1 MKSNMSRFLAALC
14 AATSLS
20 VFAAEPQPLTPGV
33 ESPVQD
39 IPTLMRT
46 QRDKLAAPRLRTNTV
61 TTGTAGDVIL
71 DASQTGLT
79 SVGVLLRSTT
89 GAPNISAQL
98 SSTSGAQFNVL
109 DSSRNLLMYVDTSV
123 VRLYKELSVIHL
135 NSAASAISIQ
145 QGTQTNMDVLNV
157 YGGSTGGINILRMAN
172 SDGAIYAG
180 FMYLSREKTDVT
192 PHVADSR
199 IRLSASAAYPTY
211 FADTVAVGKTTVGSG
226 VTLDVSGTLHAD
238 TITSTNGITAVYQD
252 LAEWVPASEQ
262 VDAGTVVVVTP
273 DATNEV
279 SPSTRAY
286 QTSVAGVVSDKPGVL
301 LGKGGDDKAK
311 IATTGRVKVKVD
323 ASRGAIRPGD
333 LLVTS
338 DKRGVAMKSQPVS
351 VGGME
356 IHRPGTLVGKAL
368 EPLASGEGEIL
379 VLLSLQ

>member
-1 MKSNMSRFLAALC
+1 MKSNAFRFLAALC

-20 VFAAEPQPLTPGV
+20 AFAAAPQPLTPGV

-39 IPTLMRT
+39 IPSLMRT
-46 QRDKLAAPRLRTNTV
+46 HRDALGAGRVRTNSV

-98 SSTSGAQFNVL
+98 SSATGAQFNVI

-145 QGTQTNMDVLNV
+145 QGTQTNMDILNV
-157 YGGSTGGINILRMAN
+157 YGGGNGSVPLVRIAN
-172 SDGAIYAG
+172 SDGTNYAA
-180 FMYLSREKTDVT
+180 FAYLSRQTSSTSSVPDQ
-192 PHVADSR
+192 R
-199 IRLSASAAYPTY
+199 IRLSASGGYPT
-211 FADTVAVGKTTVGSG
+211 FFKDTVAIGKDTVGSG

-252 LAEWVPASEQ
+252 LAEWVPASEP
-262 VDAGTVVVVTP
+262 VDAGTVVVVSP
-273 DATNEV
+273 NATNEV

-323 ASRGAIRPGD
+323 ASHGAIRPGD

-368 EPLASGEGEIL
+368 EPLAGGEGEIL